1 MEKRIMSIHP
11 NELFNQLELK
21 KDGQIQELWDVQTE
35 VLDKYFKNLKD
46 LKKVAIELP
55 TGSGKS
61 IISLLILEMWRRTG
75 KRVAILTSSIA
86 LSNDMKRR
94 CDDLDIPSVVITG
107 KRESTSISRSRI
119 RNLKDYKRKKSV
131 GIMNYWAY
139 MLGKDIAMP
148 EVLIIDD
155 ADSFENLLIDQYS
168 LVITKA
174 NDPDIYQQILN
185 ELSKYRVYQRLETLS
200 FMPSSEDT
208 QLIYFPHAFEMSS
221 KLRKILQFKDS
232 KAISKD
238 LFWSFDRNKDRIHT
252 YLMFVSKWDIVL
264 TPYIITGSMH
274 ERIRRIPHIIYTSA
288 TLGTAE
294 RIHKTM
300 GSFDNIEI
308 LSERDIKSKVNT
320 MGKRIIFPLD
330 DISTT
335 GKMDDSILKA
345 IQEICQTFV
354 KTLVL
359 CNSKYH
365 AKKLIGFL
373 KNQGHKVTLYK
384 KESDSTRFAGDSEGV
399 LVAAGRFVGL
409 DLPGKACQVGIIP
422 RLPYVF
428 GPVDLLT
435 KNILE
440 DQQYTDE
447 KVSHRL
453 VQAVGRCNRNPNDSA
468 VYFILDSRLASDILG
483 DENVFQH
490 FPSLM
495 KAELDFGQEFTE
507 IGGLYK
513 AIEIG
518 QKLLNNKF
526 PDFARDIDER
536 VERDNSQNEKLFK
549 KPFLREIRG
558 WYDLTE
564 RLSYLDAAQKF
575 LECLNF
581 YNDSEESSSKKDRQ
595 IAWLHY
601 AVANCN
607 YLAWLFFRNIEYK
620 NEAIKHLKSAMKYGS
635 TSWFS
640 GLQIVIN
647 QLNETE
653 DKDDEAIFNLET
665 QSFKESLLR
674 KWNDFSRT
682 NSVGTRNPYQKW
694 EQMREI
700 LLNGTHD
707 AVCETLENVLE
718 LMGFEISNPKRTP
731 GAPDLILFSDYSKRY
746 ISIIEIKTKE
756 TSDTIKRDN
765 VDQIGGHKTNY
776 QEKYPDRP
784 IFPLLFTNKTEIG
797 EIALSKAKGN
807 VRILRSQEFS
817 ILMNKY
823 FELMEKGWNITNP
836 SERLAFME
844 KIPTLDKFKIIF
856 EAEDPVVSVD
866 EINQIF

>member
-1 MEKRIMSIHP
+1 MHP
-11 NELFNQLELK
+11 NEMFKQLNLK
-21 KDGQIQELWDVQTE
+21 QDGQIKKLWDVQIE
-35 VLDKYFKNLKD
+35 VLEKYFKHLKD
-46 LKKVAIELP
+46 LKRVAIELP

-75 KRVAILTSSIA
+75 KRVAIVTSSIA

-94 CDDLDIPSVVITG
+94 CDDLGITSVVITG
-107 KRESTSISRSRI
+107 KRDVTSIKRTRI
-119 RNLKDYKRKKSV
+119 RNLKDYKRKKAV

-148 EVLIIDD
+148 DVLIIDD
-155 ADSFENLLIDQYS
+155 ADSFENLLINQYS
-168 LVITKA
+168 VVITKTK
-174 NDPDIYQQILN
+174 DPDIYRQILN
-185 ELSKYRVYQRLETLS
+185 DLLKYRVYQRLETLS

-208 QLIYFPHAFEMSS
+208 QLIYFPHSFEMAT
-221 KLRKILQFKDS
+221 KLRKMLGFKDRS
-232 KAISKD
+232 TISKE

-252 YLMFVSKWDIVL
+252 YLMFVSKWDIIL

-274 ERIRRIPHIIYTSA
+274 ERIRGIPHLIYTSA

-300 GSFDNIEI
+300 GSFEKIEI
-308 LSERDIKSKVNT
+308 LSERNIESKVNT

-330 DISTT
+330 EISTT
-335 GKMDDSILKA
+335 GKMDETVLNA
-345 IQEICQTFV
+345 IHEISETFG

-359 CNSKYH
+359 CNSHHHSKKVIKYLQN
-365 AKKLIGFL
+365 K
-373 KNQGHKVTLYK
+373 GHKVTLYQ
-384 KESDSTRFAGDSEGV
+384 KESDSTRFAGEPKGV

-422 RLPYVF
+422 RMPYVL

-453 VQAVGRCNRNPNDSA
+453 VQAVGRCNRSPSDSA
-468 VYFILDSRLASDILG
+468 VYFMLDSRLASDILG
-483 DENVFQH
+483 DEKIFQH

-495 KAELDFGQEFTE
+495 KAELDLGQEFTE

-518 QKLLNNKF
+518 QKLLSDKL
-526 PDFARDIDER
+526 PDFKRDIDDRFEQIN
-536 VERDNSQNEKLFK
+536 DQNEQGFQKPYFK
-549 KPFLREIRG
+549 EVRG

-564 RLSYLDAAQKF
+564 RLSYLDAAEQF
-575 LECLNF
+575 SECLKV
-581 YNDSEESSSKKDRQ
+581 YNQLKEENHKKDRQ
-595 IAWLHY
+595 VAWLHY
-601 AVANCN
+601 VVANCN
-607 YLAWLFFRNIEYK
+607 YLAWLFFRNVEYK
-620 NEAIKHLKSAMKYGS
+620 NQAIKHLNSAMKYGS

-653 DKDDEAIFNLET
+653 EKDEEAIFNLQT
-665 QSFKESLLR
+665 QNFKESLLR
-674 KWNDFSRT
+674 KWNNFFRS
-682 NSVGTRNPYQKW
+682 NSVGKRDPFQKW
-694 EQMREI
+694 EKMREI
-700 LLNGTHD
+700 LLKGTHD
-707 AVCETLENVLE
+707 AVCETLEQVLE
-718 LMGFEISNPKRTP
+718 LIGFEVSILKRTP
-731 GAPDLILFSDYSKRY
+731 GTPDLILFSDISTRY
-746 ISIIEIKTKE
+746 VSIIEVKTKE
-756 TSDTIKRDN
+756 TNDTIKRDH

-776 QEKYPDRP
+776 QNKYPDRP
-784 IFPLLFTNKTEIG
+784 IFPLLFTNKAEVAKV
-797 EIALSKAKGN
+797 ALTKAKGN
-807 VRILRSQEFS
+807 VRILRSPEFS

-823 FELMEKGWNITNP
+823 IELMEKGWNITNP
-836 SERLAFME
+836 SERFAFME

-856 EAEDPVVSVD
+856 QAEEPIVTVD
-866 EINQIF
+866 DINQIFTA